1 MRAKK
6 RRPSATDLAIRN
18 DILRTLLNSEYQQ
31 LRPKLEQVDL
41 RFGDVLYGTDQ
52 RINYVYFPET
62 AVVAMI
68 DTLED
73 GSTVEVGVIGHE
85 GMVGI
90 NVFLG
95 SLVTP
100 DKAIVQISGSAM
112 RMKTSDLRKELR
124 FGSPLQRLLLRYT
137 QVLLAVISQSVACS
151 QHHSVMQRLARW
163 LLAMQ
168 DRAESNEF
176 DMSHKSI
183 ATMLGV
189 RREGVTE
196 AAVKFQAAGL
206 ITYSRA
212 RIRVV
217 DKAGLRKQSCEC
229 YRFIRQQFDGL
240 LHDVPEFLPRKSPI
254 SNAKRR

>member
-1 MRAKK
+1 MKSK
-6 RRPSATDLAIRN
+6 QRRPSVADLAIRN
-18 DILRTLLNSEYQQ
+18 DILRALLSSEYQH
-31 LRPKLEQVDL
+31 LRPKLQQVDL
-41 RFGDVLYGTDQ
+41 GVGDVLYGTDQ

-68 DTLED
+68 DTLAD
-73 GSTVEVGVIGHE
+73 GSTVEVGIIGHE

-112 RMKTSDLRKELR
+112 RMKTSDLRKELS

-151 QHHSVMQRLARW
+151 QHHSVTQRLARW
-163 LLAMQ
+163 LLAMR

-196 AAVKFQAAGL
+196 AAVKLQAAGL

-212 RIRVV
+212 RICVV

-240 LHDVPEFLPRKSPI
+240 LHDVPDFLPRKSPI
-254 SNAKRR
+254 SDAKSR